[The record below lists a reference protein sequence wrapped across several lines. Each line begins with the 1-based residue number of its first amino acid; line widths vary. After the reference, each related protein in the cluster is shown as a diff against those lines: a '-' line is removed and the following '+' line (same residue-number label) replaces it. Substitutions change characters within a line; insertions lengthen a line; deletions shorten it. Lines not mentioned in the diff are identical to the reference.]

1 MASQDDYQKALNTV
15 DLEMF
20 QPNSSGSRTKAANE
34 LDVYEKLQMLLD
46 YINNLQGQP
55 GADPFE
61 AAQARNILASQ
72 DPEAA
77 LQVQPGFADR
87 LIQDYSQGA
96 LDQQIQ
102 DEVQASSP
110 NALSDE
116 EVAQMA
122 DQRRLNNYRELQS
135 LGSMLIPR
143 AIPRIQE

>member
-1 MASQDDYQKALNTV
+1 MASQDDYQKALKTV
-15 DLEMF
+15 DLDMF
-20 QPNSSGSRTKAANE
+20 RPNSSGSRTKATDE

-46 YINNLQGQP
+46 YINNLQTQP

-61 AAQARNILASQ
+61 AAQAREILDAQ
-72 DPEAA
+72 DPAAA
-77 LQVQPGFADR
+77 LQDQPGFADR

-96 LDQQIQ
+96 LDQQMQ

-116 EVAQMA
+116 EIARMA

-143 AIPRIQE
+143 AIPRTQE